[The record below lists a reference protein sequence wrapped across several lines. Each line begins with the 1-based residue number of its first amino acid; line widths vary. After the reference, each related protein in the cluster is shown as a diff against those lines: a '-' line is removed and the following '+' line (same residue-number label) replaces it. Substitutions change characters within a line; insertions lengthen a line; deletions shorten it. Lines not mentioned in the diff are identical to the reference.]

1 MTADYSKP
9 LKEIQE
15 RLPLLRRF
23 YNLPIRQKQLIGL
36 FVSGAI
42 SIISLVGVGTY
53 LIVTGGRQQLVQQA
67 ESELAVTAMQ
77 YEIKINQMGFGFR
90 GQSDNAAIIAAAQAH
105 TNGQPLNPNLQ
116 QQVRQILRNEIRA
129 REIEYATLVGRDL
142 KIIANANA
150 DRTGEIFNPNNLVS
164 RVLAQPEQI
173 KTSEIVDW
181 SEVARET
188 PPIGGS
194 TKQEDRLIRYTATPV
209 RDRQTQAVIG
219 VLISGDIVNGKLPI
233 VKHTVE
239 TLNGGYSAIYL
250 RLPSNKF
257 ISVTAFE
264 EDELSSPSFKHGSER
279 IDPASVDDSL
289 LRAVV
294 MAQGK
299 VVTGRDRVGTKTYT
313 IAAKALLN
321 YAGEPI
327 AVLVRGTPE
336 NALNALLGSSLST
349 QFVMALIVLVV
360 NVCLAILLA
369 WAVVEPI
376 RQLQQTARQFAAG
389 DLQARAKVFAADEVG
404 QLTATFN
411 EMADSL
417 VRNFDLEAQAEEQK
431 RLNAQLQQEIIER
444 QRIETALQQSEV
456 QLKEKN
462 QVLEQM
468 LQELRA
474 TQTQI
479 IQNEKMSS
487 LGQLVAGVAHE
498 INNPV
503 NFIHGNLSYL
513 QEYAQDLLSFV
524 QLYQKHYPN
533 PIAEIQT
540 QAEAMDLEFIQD
552 DLLKMLSSM
561 KLGTDR
567 IRQIVL
573 SLRNF
578 SRMDEAEFKA
588 VDIHEGIDNTLLILQ
603 HRLKETPAHPAIK
616 VIKDYGTLPLVECY
630 AGQLNQVFMNVLVNA
645 IDALEDSNAKRTDQ
659 EIQKNPSQITI
670 RTSVIQSGWVEIAI
684 ADNGVGIPKE
694 IQPRIF
700 DPFFT
705 TKPTGKGTGMGMSI
719 SHQIIT
725 EKHGGRLKCVSIESK
740 GTEFM
745 IQIPNRQQNQAA
757 V

>member
-36 FVSGAI
+36 FASGAI

-264 EDELSSPSFKHGSER
+264 EDEPSSPSFKHGSER

-659 EIQKNPSQITI
+659 EIQKKPSQITI